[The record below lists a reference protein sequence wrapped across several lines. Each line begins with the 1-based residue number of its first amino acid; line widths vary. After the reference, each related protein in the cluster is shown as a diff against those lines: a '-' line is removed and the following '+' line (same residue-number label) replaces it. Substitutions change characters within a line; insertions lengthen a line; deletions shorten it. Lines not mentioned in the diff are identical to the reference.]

1 MKYTVDEEK
10 KTITIHNFGSKLTV
24 EDFTAA
30 FEGYESFEI
39 VCECN
44 VTYQPQY
51 VYYTSPTPVPG
62 SSDPYA
68 SPYEVTCKCKK

>member
-44 VTYQPQY
+44 QPQL
-51 VYYTSPTPVPG
+51 VYYTTPTPIPG
-62 SSDPYA
+62 SAEPYA
-68 SPYEVTCKCKK
+68 PPYEVTCKCKK